1 MVAGNLF
8 QQMYNVADS
17 VIVGNFVG
25 ADALGAVGVTSSV
38 TFLFVALAT
47 GASLGASVVIS
58 QLYGA
63 KEIQRM
69 QIAIV
74 TTLWSV
80 LVLALVLMGLGL
92 ALCTWAAAR
101 ALHTAGGLR
110 RRRGLPADLSVRHLV
125 PVLLQR
131 IQRGLSRIGRFQDA
145 AAVFDFLQC
154 AQCGAGS
161 LYGHR
166 AADGGGRARRGP
178 R

>member
-1 MVAGNLF
+1 MAKDMTVGSPARAMLLFTLPMVAGNLF

-80 LVLALVLMGLGL
+80 LVLALVLMGIL
-92 ALCTWAAAR
+92 
-101 ALHTAGGLR
+101 
-110 RRRGLPADLSVRHLV
+110 
-125 PVLLQR
+125 
-131 IQRGLSRIGRFQDA
+131 
-145 AAVFDFLQC
+145 
-154 AQCGAGS
+154 
-161 LYGHR
+161 
-166 AADGGGRARRGP
+166 
-178 R
+178 